1 MSLFADTRYQ
11 WRETY
16 FVLFDRQH
24 RPTVA
29 AAQKALADL
38 SGKVQVQE
46 AQGDET
52 GFLESVT
59 ILSHADA
66 AGMDITF
73 VGGDEVKEQIA
84 ELKKEWKGQT
94 FLPEDLPKVQ
104 RALAANA
111 RFDIY
116 HFEEIG
122 DSFLDN
128 EEGDILDPAT
138 LLLVL
143 ARLARLCHGVGIDPQ
158 AGAVI

>member
-1 MSLFADTRYQ
+1 MSLFADSRYQ

-16 FVLFDRQH
+16 FVLFDRQQ
-24 RPTVA
+24 RPLA
-29 AAQKALADL
+29 AD
-38 SGKVQVQE
+38 VQE
-46 AQGDET
+46 SLCEIGKLELLEVQGDAD
-52 GFLESVT
+52 GLLESLT

-73 VGGDEVKEQIA
+73 VTGEEVKEQIV
-84 ELKKEWKGQT
+84 ELKKEWKGQK
-94 FLPEDLPKVQ
+94 FAPDELAKVQ

-122 DSFLDN
+122 DSFMDN
-128 EEGDILDPAT
+128 EEDEILDPAT

-158 AGAVI
+158 AGAVL

>member
-1 MSLFADTRYQ
+1 MSLFADSRYQ

-24 RPTVA
+24 RPSA
-29 AAQKALADL
+29 ADVRKSL
-38 SGKVQVQE
+38 SELGKLEVQE
-46 AQGDET
+46 VQGDEK
-52 GFLESVT
+52 GLLESLTV
-59 ILSHADA
+59 LSHADA

-84 ELKKEWKGQT
+84 ELKKEWKGQK
-94 FLPEDLPKVQ
+94 FPPDEQAKVQ

-128 EEGDILDPAT
+128 EEDEILDPAT

-143 ARLARLCHGVGIDPQ
+143 ARLARHCHGVGIDPQ
-158 AGAVI
+158 AGAVL

>member
-1 MSLFADTRYQ
+1 MSLFADSRYQ

-16 FVLFDRQH
+16 FVLFDRQQ
-24 RPTVA
+24 RPLA
-29 AAQKALADL
+29 ADVQRSLGELGKLELQEVIADGNGL
-38 SGKVQVQE
+38 
-46 AQGDET
+46 
-52 GFLESVT
+52 LESLT

-73 VGGDEVKEQIA
+73 VGGEEVKEQIA
-84 ELKKEWKGQT
+84 ELKAEWKGQK
-94 FLPEDLPKVQ
+94 FPPEELSKVQ
-104 RALAANA
+104 HALAANA

-122 DSFLDN
+122 DSFMDN
-128 EEGDILDPAT
+128 EEDEILDPAT

-158 AGAVI
+158 AGSVL

>member
-1 MSLFADTRYQ
+1 MSLFADSRYQ

-24 RPTVA
+24 RPSA
-29 AAQKALADL
+29 AEVRKSL
-38 SGKVQVQE
+38 SELGKLEVQE
-46 AQGDET
+46 VQGDEK
-52 GFLESVT
+52 GLLESLTV
-59 ILSHADA
+59 LSHADS

-73 VGGDEVKEQIA
+73 VTGEEVKEQIV
-84 ELKKEWKGQT
+84 ELKKEWKGQKFT
-94 FLPEDLPKVQ
+94 PDEQAKVQ

-128 EEGDILDPAT
+128 EEDEILDPAT

-143 ARLARLCHGVGIDPQ
+143 ARLARHCHGVGIDPQ
-158 AGAVI
+158 AGAVL

>member
-1 MSLFADTRYQ
+1 MSLFADSRYQ

-24 RPTVA
+24 RPA
-29 AAQKALADL
+29 AAAVRKCL
-38 SGKVQVQE
+38 SELGKLEIQE
-46 AQGDET
+46 LQGDEAEL
-52 GFLESVT
+52 LESVT
-59 ILSHADA
+59 VLSHADA

-73 VGGDEVKEQIA
+73 VSGDEVKEQIA
-84 ELKKEWKGQT
+84 ELKKEWKGQK
-94 FLPEDLPKVQ
+94 FPPDELAKVQ

-128 EEGDILDPAT
+128 EEGEILDPAT

-158 AGAVI
+158 AGTVL

>member
-1 MSLFADTRYQ
+1 MSLFADSRYQ

-16 FVLFDRQH
+16 FVLFDKQH
-24 RPTVA
+24 RPSA
-29 AAQKALADL
+29 ADVRKSL
-38 SGKVQVQE
+38 SELGKLEIQEVQGEE
-46 AQGDET
+46 AGL
-52 GFLESVT
+52 LESLTV
-59 ILSHADA
+59 LSHADA

-73 VGGDEVKEQIA
+73 VVGEEVKEQIV
-84 ELKKEWKGQT
+84 ELKKEWKGQKFT
-94 FLPEDLPKVQ
+94 TEEQAKVQ
-104 RALAANA
+104 RALAADA

-128 EEGDILDPAT
+128 EEDEILDPAT

-158 AGAVI
+158 AGTVL

>member
-1 MSLFADTRYQ
+1 MSLFADSRYQ

-24 RPTVA
+24 RPSA
-29 AAQKALADL
+29 ADVRKSL
-38 SGKVQVQE
+38 SELGKLEIQE
-46 AQGDET
+46 VQGDAA
-52 GFLESVT
+52 GLLESLTV
-59 ILSHADA
+59 LSHADA

-73 VGGDEVKEQIA
+73 VAGDEVKEQIT
-84 ELKKEWKGQT
+84 ELKKEWKGQK
-94 FLPEDLPKVQ
+94 FPPDEQAKVQ

-128 EEGDILDPAT
+128 EEDEILDPAT

-158 AGAVI
+158 AGAVL

>member
-1 MSLFADTRYQ
+1 MSLFADSRYQ

-16 FVLFDRQH
+16 FVLFDKQL
-24 RPTVA
+24 RPSA
-29 AAQKALADL
+29 ADVQKSL
-38 SGKVQVQE
+38 SELGKLEIQEVQGE
-46 AQGDET
+46 EKGL
-52 GFLESVT
+52 LESLTV
-59 ILSHADA
+59 LSHADA

-73 VGGDEVKEQIA
+73 VVGEEVKEQIS
-84 ELKKEWKGQT
+84 ELKKEWKGQKFT
-94 FLPEDLPKVQ
+94 PEEQAKVQ
-104 RALAANA
+104 RALAADA

-128 EEGDILDPAT
+128 EEDEILDPAT

-158 AGAVI
+158 AGTVL